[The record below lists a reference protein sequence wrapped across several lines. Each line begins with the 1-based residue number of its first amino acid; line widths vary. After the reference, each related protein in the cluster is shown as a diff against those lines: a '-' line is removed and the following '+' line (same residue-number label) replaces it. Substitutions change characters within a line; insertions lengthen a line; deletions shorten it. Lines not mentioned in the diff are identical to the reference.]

1 MKDKSSKQEVDSLTP
16 LNEKLYSEFSLQE
29 LEERLETDPLLLSS
43 FLGDDL
49 VRGCN
54 CKKQCDQCTCNN
66 GATICAPHCPNN
78 EGLCTAY

>member
-43 FLGDDL
+43 FFGDDL
-49 VRGCN
+49 VRGC
-54 CKKQCDQCTCNN
+54 K
-66 GATICAPHCPNN
+66 
-78 EGLCTAY
+78 